1 MEIILESYKR
11 REYEVELNFYHQ
23 FAGYGQYTIFCQVDY
38 LGNSK
43 MFKTHSTASRLID
56 KIRDEKADGES
67 AEHIQSLYK
76 DFFFDYTME
85 EEVLE
90 WLESINDN

>member
-1 MEIILESYKR
+1 MEIILESCKR